1 VTGITRENNPEFSTC
16 IVCFRQQSRATHYF
30 RTDAG
35 MYRSGLD
42 FCRTMH
48 RTPEGLLA
56 RLGPQLTRLEKRDW
70 ELWAIVSVTGI
81 LVSLGLAALILPA
94 AFLKDD
100 NIHFEITVSRPLA
113 IGLIVLLALLNTY
126 LVARRLDIRRL
137 REELISTTLRQLLI
151 EQQSFTDPL
160 TEIYSRR
167 SLDDIAG
174 RLISHAKRLGNP
186 LTFLMVDVDH
196 FKQVNTKFG
205 HLTGDTVL
213 AEFASLLKAS
223 VRGSDAV
230 VRYGGDEFLIF
241 AGGYHS
247 HRIGESRRSD
257 QPAPGRMEY
266 GEPSGRF
273 AIECEYRDCRVAR
286 RRDPG
291 RGARRCRS
299 EMYRHKTL
307 LPALAPS
314 TSAGA

>member
-1 VTGITRENNPEFSTC
+1 
-16 IVCFRQQSRATHYF
+16 
-30 RTDAG
+30 
-35 MYRSGLD
+35 
-42 FCRTMH
+42 MH

-56 RLGPQLTRLEKRDW
+56 RLAPQLTRLEKRDW

-126 LVARRLDIRRL
+126 LFARRLEIRRL
-137 REELISTTLRQLLI
+137 REELISTTLQQQLT

-174 RLISHAKRLGNP
+174 RFISRAKRLGNP

-223 VRGSDAV
+223 IRGSDAV
-230 VRYGGDEFLIF
+230 VRYGGDEFLIVLVD
-241 AGGYHS
+241 S
-247 HRIGESRRSD
+247 T
-257 QPAPGRMEY
+257 
-266 GEPSGRF
+266 
-273 AIECEYRDCRVAR
+273 AIESEKVVDRINQHLTEWNTGSPLDGFQLSASIGIAEWHDGETLDEVLDVADR
-286 RRDPG
+286 N
-291 RGARRCRS
+291 
-299 EMYRHKTL
+299 MYRHKTRPRAL
-307 LPALAPS
+307 LSRHPAALEHD
-314 TSAGA
+314 